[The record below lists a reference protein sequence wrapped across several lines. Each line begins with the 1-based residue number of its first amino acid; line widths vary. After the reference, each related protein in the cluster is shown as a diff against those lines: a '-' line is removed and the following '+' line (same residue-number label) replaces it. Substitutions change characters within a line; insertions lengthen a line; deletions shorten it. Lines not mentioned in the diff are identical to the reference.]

1 MSLEAY
7 FSLTGTVKAGIT
19 LTGTVKSGAGDG
31 GEGACS
37 LGVGGGSTQV
47 FGDPVHDASRRMGKR
62 SWHESVRSAKHM

>member
-37 LGVGGGSTQV
+37 LGVGGIVQYFV
-47 FGDPVHDASRRMGKR
+47 PPVPSHDASRREGKR
-62 SWHESVRSAKHM
+62 TWQKVL

>member
-37 LGVGGGSTQV
+37 LGAAEIVQYFV
-47 FGDPVHDASRRMGKR
+47 PPVPSHDASRREGKKR
-62 SWHESVRSAKHM
+62 WQKML